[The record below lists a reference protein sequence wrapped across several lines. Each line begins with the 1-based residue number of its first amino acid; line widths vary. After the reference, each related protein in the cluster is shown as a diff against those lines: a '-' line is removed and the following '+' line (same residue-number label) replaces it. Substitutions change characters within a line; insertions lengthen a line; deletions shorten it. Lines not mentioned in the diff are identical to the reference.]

1 MKIGIDIGGSH
12 IGIGL
17 IDDKG
22 IIIDKE
28 ERYIINSSEK
38 NTQLE
43 IKQENLKQELEEFI
57 INKINQ
63 YKQTIKIESIG
74 IAVPGTVDKTTII
87 RAVNLKLENYNISKI
102 IEEKTNIKVHLRN
115 DAKCSALAELRYGNL
130 KGYENGM
137 FLCIGTGIGGAI
149 VYNGKVLEAQNVPG
163 YEFSHMIIQKN
174 GIQCNCGK
182 RGCFEAYSSIKR
194 FKEKIAK
201 EFCLDNLNNNYIKDF
216 IINNLNDV
224 RLRYF
229 ISQYIENLAIG
240 ISNLINI
247 FEPEII
253 VFGGGFVDYSD
264 ILLEPL
270 KQQILTTNLLFNKR
284 DDIILKL
291 AKLGND
297 AGIIGASLNDKT
309 PIFNE

>member
-1 MKIGIDIGGSH
+1 M
-12 IGIGL
+12 
-17 IDDKG
+17 
-22 IIIDKE
+22 
-28 ERYIINSSEK
+28 
-38 NTQLE
+38 
-43 IKQENLKQELEEFI
+43 
-57 INKINQ
+57 
-63 YKQTIKIESIG
+63 
-74 IAVPGTVDKTTII
+74 PGTVDKTTII

-149 VYNGKVLEAQNVPG
+149 VYNGKVLEAKNVPG